1 MEEKKEG
8 LQNIEFI
15 MEHTLFSSGEYRVKY
30 VTGRGDYYICLLPVD
45 DPLVIKTHL
54 STAPKRK
61 DIVALRKKIQMEG
74 VHYHIN
80 NVKY

>member
-8 LQNIEFI
+8 LQNIQFI

-54 STAPKRK
+54 SPAPKGK
-61 DIVALRKKIQMEG
+61 DIVALRKKIKLEG
-74 VHYHIN
+74 IHYHIN